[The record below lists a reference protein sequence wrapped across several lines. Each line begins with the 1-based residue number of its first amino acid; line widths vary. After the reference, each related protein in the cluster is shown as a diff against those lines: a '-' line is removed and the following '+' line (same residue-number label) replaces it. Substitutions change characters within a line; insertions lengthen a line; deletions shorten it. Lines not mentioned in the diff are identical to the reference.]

1 MTPSDTGNLQKT
13 QNHLKRLGSSS
24 MTEGNI
30 NFILDAMS
38 KMSEDL
44 PDSQKPTDHH
54 TKPLG
59 QQKLQS
65 PQRPRPSGH
74 HSQAPWVANAGPS
87 RRASKETQIL
97 RVLIAYKNTSSCLGF
112 YKLTFVY
119 ICKFL
124 PLSSIGHPAGHKKSH
139 KNEHFEK
146 VAFLVQFPYIT
157 ASFC

>member
-24 MTEGNI
+24 MTKGNI
-30 NFILDAMS
+30 NSILKTMS
-38 KMSEDL
+38 KISES
-44 PDSQKPTDHH
+44 PQGSQKPTDHH

-59 QQKLQS
+59 QQKLES

-97 RVLIAYKNTSSCLGF
+97 RVLISYKNTSSCLGSYKMTIVTF
-112 YKLTFVY
+112 YPCPQLATLPDTRNLTKMSILIWFR
-119 ICKFL
+119 FL
-124 PLSSIGHPAGHKKSH
+124 F
-139 KNEHFEK
+139 N
-146 VAFLVQFPYIT
+146 FLI
-157 ASFC
+157 